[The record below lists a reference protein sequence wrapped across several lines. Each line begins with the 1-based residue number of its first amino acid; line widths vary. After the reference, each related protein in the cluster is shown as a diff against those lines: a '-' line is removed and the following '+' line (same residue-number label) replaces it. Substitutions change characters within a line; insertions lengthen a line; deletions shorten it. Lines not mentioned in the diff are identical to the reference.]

1 MRNTVKK
8 IASLFMVIA
17 LMLSIAVINVSAVT
31 GTVSVGFS
39 DADGKVKLGETVTV
53 YISYKNITEEATA
66 SGTVTFD
73 SSKLQYVSSSPK
85 GDTTN
90 VGNNVFLVAD
100 DMAKEH
106 FFRIDFKTIAEGQT
120 TIKASDCLVATN
132 EEFKLNNASATLT
145 IGATQTNPT
154 PSGELNSTKKAAI
167 TSLKVSGGT
176 LSPAFSS
183 EITEYT
189 VVVPYTHT
197 DGVISCDTLDP
208 KATVNV
214 EGDRELKVGLNK
226 RTLVVRAT
234 DGTIRRY
241 TVTFNRLDENG
252 NDTTAGTGNEDKL
265 KLFVGSKEYYVSEDN
280 AAIQIPLGFSL
291 TVAKYGDKDIAAY
304 SDQTGKNII
313 AYLVATDDSDEDFF
327 ILKDGNFYE
336 FNYIESK
343 GVTYIINDLST
354 AVPNGYYKSD
364 YSTGNKILPCYKYN
378 DSKYS
383 DFVIFSADTLDGN
396 TGYYRYDTKEGTMQ
410 RYLDIGSIP
419 ASSSVAKEI
428 KVTPVVRTTVL
439 IAIILFVLILIAV
452 IVLVIVAAVN
462 KGKKERLYT
471 EETEEIF
478 DTEYAIDVSSDTPEE

>member
-1 MRNTVKK
+1 M
-8 IASLFMVIA
+8 
-17 LMLSIAVINVSAVT
+17 
-31 GTVSVGFS
+31 
-39 DADGKVKLGETVTV
+39 
-53 YISYKNITEEATA
+53 
-66 SGTVTFD
+66 
-73 SSKLQYVSSSPK
+73 
-85 GDTTN
+85 
-90 VGNNVFLVAD
+90 
-100 DMAKEH
+100 
-106 FFRIDFKTIAEGQT
+106 
-120 TIKASDCLVATN
+120 
-132 EEFKLNNASATLT
+132 
-145 IGATQTNPT
+145 
-154 PSGELNSTKKAAI
+154 
-167 TSLKVSGGT
+167 
-176 LSPAFSS
+176 
-183 EITEYT
+183 
-189 VVVPYTHT
+189 
-197 DGVISCDTLDP
+197 ISCDTLDP

-252 NDTTAGTGNEDKL
+252 NDTAAGTGNEDKL

-280 AAIQIPLGFSL
+280 ATIQIPLGFSL

-364 YSTGNKILPCYKYN
+364 YSTGNRILPCYKYN

-396 TGYYRYDTKEGTMQ
+396 TGYYRYDTKECTMQ

-462 KGKKERLYT
+462 KGKKEKLYA
-471 EETEEIF
+471 EETEELF

>member
-8 IASLFMVIA
+8 IASLLMVIA
-17 LMLSIAVINVSAVT
+17 LILSIAVINVNAVT
-31 GTVSVGFS
+31 GTVSVSFS
-39 DADGKVKLGETVTV
+39 DSDAKVKLGETVTV
-53 YISYKNITEEATA
+53 YIRFKNISEEAAA
-66 SGTVTFD
+66 SATVTFD
-73 SSKLQYVSSSPK
+73 SSKLQYVSSSPANE
-85 GDTTN
+85 THN
-90 VGNNVFLVAD
+90 QGNNVYLATD

-106 FFRIDFKTIAEGQT
+106 TFRIDFKTIAEGEA
-120 TIKASDCLVATN
+120 TIKVSDCLVATTN
-132 EEFKLNNASATLT
+132 EFKLGDASSTLT

-197 DGVISCDTLDP
+197 DGVLSCDTLDP
-208 KATVNV
+208 QATITV
-214 EGDRELKVGLNK
+214 EGSRELKVGLNK

-252 NDTTAGTGNEDKL
+252 NDTTVGTGNEDKL

-280 AAIQIPLGFSL
+280 AEIQVPAGFAL
-291 TVAKYGDKDIAAY
+291 TVAKYGEKDIAAY
-304 SDQTGKNII
+304 SDQMGKNII
-313 AYLVATDDSDEDFF
+313 VYLVATDNSDEDFF
-327 ILKDGNFYE
+327 VLKDGNFYE

-343 GVTYIINDLST
+343 GVTYIINDLSST
-354 AVPNGYYKSD
+354 SPNGYYKSD

-396 TGYYRYDTKEGTMQ
+396 TGYYRYDTKESTMQ
-410 RYLDIGSIP
+410 RYLDIDSVL
-419 ASSSVAKEI
+419 ASSSMSNEI
-428 KVTPVVRTTVL
+428 KVTPVVRTAVL

-462 KGKKERLYT
+462 RGKKVTVY
-471 EETEEIF
+471 EETEELF